1 MDKPVASAPTGA
13 KEKIEK
19 QARQLAYDVRYKTK
33 QSMSQKSGG
42 KMDPAQVQ
50 KAYMSQLAKSPAPPA
65 VKARAKQMLMGENY
79 INVGKL
85 LADNAASAMYK
96 VFVEHH
102 KKDVDGNTIPHEG
115 EEINEE
121 EKKYKVR
128 VTDKKTNN
136 SYVRMATRS
145 KISELRANPNVASV
159 EMTEYGSPTKSEKA
173 KGKQTAAVKKGL
185 DPVGKEDKDIDN
197 DGDHDKTDK
206 YLINRRKAIGKAI
219 AAKEEYSWRDGFA
232 ELIEKKDKEE
242 KKITGE
248 GVNNKKLIKVFPDDV
263 KEGAATALGGAIA
276 GPIGAAGVGG
286 VTSKKGRKVKGA
298 VGAGGGALV
307 GGAVGKA
314 LGSKVGLPGIGRRA
328 GMAAGGYAGK
338 KVTEGS
344 DGPCG
349 PMDEPEDMGDVTFDG
364 GGAIPTTIKSIGDDR
379 ELKTAMNLKKMKLR
393 MMGLNMSHV
402 PEGDSIEEGKGKAA
416 IGGTLGNVVGSGVDK
431 ALGGTGFIGG
441 TVGGALGAAAGAK
454 KGRKKRAAVGGALG
468 SPLGAVGSGVGGAIA
483 ASHELEGDNLQEKE
497 DKAPGLG
504 RRLGTAVG
512 STLLGGVGRLAGAAG
527 GGGISGVGARI
538 GSAAGS
544 AAGAALTAKKGR
556 KGRAAAG
563 GAIGG
568 GLGGPMIGGLGSA
581 ITSSHELE
589 GDMVEA
595 KIDDKLRKDAQP
607 IKGGGLYKS
616 GMNKKVM
623 GDRKVKVRRDMSAY
637 GTTSISGK
645 EQAQRQKEHQAKRG
659 VKKGMGEAYVVNQ
672 ADKTSNTPAYQG
684 YKAGKKNKLTGE
696 PLYKKGNMKEAV
708 LEKKAKTKKKYGRG
722 EKIGRVVGGIG
733 GSVGGGIAGAG
744 AGMGVGSLATGV
756 AGGVAGDYVGTKV
769 GGAVGKAAD
778 KVGKG
783 VNKLRGKS
791 VKKEDLENVSKFNV
805 DGNSYKNEKDTINEI
820 LGATIGGAVGGKL
833 GGDLL
838 IKKGMSKAAGR
849 AIGAGVGAAGGEMLD
864 PFKKGDDKSPLTAGI
879 VGGAIGAASPRIAK
893 GFKKV
898 KADALAKPTIK
909 DPMKTDF
916 NTSPNKNIA

>member
-33 QSMSQKSGG
+33 QAMAQKSGG

-85 LADNAASAMYK
+85 IADNAASAMYK

-102 KKDVDGNTIPHEG
+102 KKDADGNTIPHEG

-121 EKKYKVR
+121 EKKFKVR

-159 EMTEYGSPTKSEKA
+159 EMTEYGTPTKSEKA

-219 AAKEEYSWRDGFA
+219 AAKEDYSWRDGFA

-276 GPIGAAGVGG
+276 GPVGAAGVGA
-286 VTSKKGRKVKGA
+286 VKSKKGKRVKGA
-298 VGAGGGALV
+298 IGAGGGALL
-307 GGAVGKA
+307 GGAVGGA
-314 LGSKVGLPGIGRRA
+314 LGSSVGMPGVGTRA

-338 KVTEGS
+338 KITEGD

-349 PMDEPEDMGDVTFDG
+349 PMDTPEDMGDVTFDG

-402 PEGDSIEEGKGKAA
+402 PEGDKIEEGKGKAGVGA
-416 IGGTLGNVVGSGVDK
+416 ALGNIAGR
-431 ALGGTGFIGG
+431 
-441 TVGGALGAAAGAK
+441 TVGY
-454 KGRKKRAAVGGALG
+454 AVGGK
-468 SPLGAVGSGVGGAIA
+468 SGAEVG
-483 ASHELEGDNLQEKE
+483 KF
-497 DKAPGLG
+497 
-504 RRLGTAVG
+504 
-512 STLLGGVGRLAGAAG
+512 
-527 GGGISGVGARI
+527 
-538 GSAAGS
+538 
-544 AAGAALTAKKGR
+544 AGAALGGAALAKKGK

-563 GAIGG
+563 GALGTVVP
-568 GLGGPMIGGLGSA
+568 GLGLGLGSGA
-581 ITSSHELE
+581 GAALAASHEPE

-595 KIDDKLRKDAQP
+595 KIDDKLRKDAKP
-607 IKGGGLYKS
+607 IKGGGLYKT

-623 GDRKVKVRRDMSAY
+623 GDRAVVARRNLNAAPKKGGMTDSVTA
-637 GTTSISGK
+637 
-645 EQAQRQKEHQAKRG
+645 QAERQKVHQSKRG

-672 ADKTSNTPAYQG
+672 ADKTGNTPAYQG

-696 PLYKKGNMKEAV
+696 PLYKKGNMKEASE
-708 LEKKAKTKKKYGRG
+708 LKKTLKGKPKKKYGRG

-733 GSVGGGIAGAG
+733 GSIGGGLAGGAVSAPTGPGAIAG
-744 AGMGVGSLATGV
+744 TV
-756 AGGVAGDYVGTKV
+756 AGGVAGDVAGTKV

-778 KVGKG
+778 KVGAG
-783 VNKLRGKS
+783 INKLRGKGKS
-791 VKKEDLENVSKFNV
+791 MKKEDLENVSKFNV
-805 DGNSYKNEKDTINEI
+805 SGNDYRSEKEIINEL
-820 LGATIGGAVGGKL
+820 LGATLGGVAGSTLGAKQLVKTGIGKGLGGTAAGAIGGAIGAGAGEALDPTKKPEDKSPLKAAAL
-833 GGDLL
+833 GG
-838 IKKGMSKAAGR
+838 
-849 AIGAGVGAAGGEMLD
+849 AIGAGVGEFSKPNRLKNIKNKISGNTNANAAGRGVGNV
-864 PFKKGDDKSPLTAGI
+864 KDKLG
-879 VGGAIGAASPRIAK
+879 
-893 GFKKV
+893 
-898 KADALAKPTIK
+898 
-909 DPMKTDF
+909 PMNTDF
-916 NTSPNKNIA
+916 NTSPNKNLA